1 MNETRSSEKPLIG
14 ADNNSLIALLSINLV
29 VYAFIGFFKTV
40 YYLNSYPLEQFYAQ
54 IVHPSILF
62 SNFQTLIH
70 QPWSLLTYNWAQDG
84 FWILLTNMI
93 WLTAF
98 GIVLQ
103 ESNSNKHLFPIYF
116 YSGLLGGIVFCCLG
130 ATTPLMG
137 AGISVM
143 AIAIA
148 ALTLRPQYKLLK
160 NIGRGIPLWVLVVG
174 YLVIQAFSF
183 KQVELSI
190 VLANLIGAAA
200 GFIYILLLKK
210 GHDLGKW
217 MHQLLDLMNK
227 SLAPKN
233 NS

>member
-1 MNETRSSEKPLIG
+1 MQETSSSEKPLIG
-14 ADNNSLIALLSINLV
+14 ADNNSLIALLTINLV
-29 VYAFIGFFKTV
+29 VYAFIGFLRVV
-40 YYLNSYPLEQFYAQ
+40 YYLNSYPIEQFYAQ
-54 IVHPSILF
+54 VVHPSILF
-62 SNFQTLIH
+62 SDFQTFLH

-116 YSGLLGGIVFCCLG
+116 YSGLLGGIIYCCLG
-130 ATTPLMG
+130 GKLPLMG

-148 ALTLRPQYKLLK
+148 AMTLRPQYRLLK
-160 NIGRGIPLWVLVVG
+160 NIGGGIPLWVLVLG
-174 YLVIQAFSF
+174 YLVIQIFSL
-183 KQVELSI
+183 KYVEIAI
-190 VLANLIGAAA
+190 VLAHLIGAAS

-217 MHQLLDLMNK
+217 MHQLLHLMNN
-227 SLAPKN
+227 SLAPKK
-233 NS
+233 